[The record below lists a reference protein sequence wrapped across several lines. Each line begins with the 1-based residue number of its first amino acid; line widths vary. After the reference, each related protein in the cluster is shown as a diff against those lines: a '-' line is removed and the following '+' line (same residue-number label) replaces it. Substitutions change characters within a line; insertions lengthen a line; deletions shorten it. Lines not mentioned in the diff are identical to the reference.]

1 MRHFN
6 LVPRR
11 AFLNSATGVAGVMV
25 FGPMSIP
32 SLAKGTTL
40 ENLMTAY
47 DGESNASTRYTEFA
61 KKAEAEGYMPVA
73 SLFRAAAQSEKIHA
87 NNHAEVIKK
96 MGGTPKADIQKV
108 DVKSTKENLET
119 ALKGETYERDV
130 MYAEFLQQAKAERN
144 KAAIRTF
151 NFAKSVEAVH
161 VDFYTEALAKLAT
174 LKGGQKKQYYV
185 CPECGN
191 VFVTLP
197 SAKCPICFTLK
208 EMFDPVS

>member
-11 AFLNSATGVAGVMV
+11 AFLKSATGVAGVMV
-25 FGPMSIP
+25 FGPMSTP
-32 SLAKGTTL
+32 SLAKGTTP

-47 DGESNASTRYTEFA
+47 DGESNASARYTEFA
-61 KKAEAEGYMPVA
+61 KKAEADGYMPVA

-108 DVKSTKENLET
+108 EVKSTKENLEA

-130 MYAEFLQQAKAERN
+130 MYAEFLKQAKAENN
-144 KAAIRTF
+144 KPAIRTF
-151 NFAKSVEAVH
+151 NFAKSVEAIH
-161 VDFYTEALAKLAT
+161 AALYSEALANLAQ
-174 LKGGQKKQYYV
+174 LKSGQKKQYYV

-191 VFVTLP
+191 TVVALP
-197 SAKCPICFTLK
+197 SAKCPICFTPK

>member
-6 LVPRR
+6 LIRR
-11 AFLNSATGVAGVMV
+11 MAFSLSATMAAVVMV
-25 FGPMSIP
+25 FSAMSTP

-130 MYAEFLQQAKAERN
+130 MYAEFLKQAKAENN
-144 KAAIRTF
+144 KPANRTF
-151 NFAKSVEAVH
+151 NFAKSVEAIH
-161 VDFYTEALAKLAT
+161 AALYSEALANLAQ
-174 LKGGQKKQYYV
+174 LKSGQKKQYYV